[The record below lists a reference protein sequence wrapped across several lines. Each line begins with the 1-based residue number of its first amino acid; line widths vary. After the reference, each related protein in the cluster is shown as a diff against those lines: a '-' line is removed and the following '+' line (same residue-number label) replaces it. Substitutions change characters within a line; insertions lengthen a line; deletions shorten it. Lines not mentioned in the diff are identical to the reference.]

1 METVITAKLSLNVSA
16 EELKLLEAVSCAY
29 RDACNHVSSI
39 AFYEK
44 EYNAV
49 NLQKMSYAVLRD
61 RFALKAQMAISVTR
75 TVAARYTKEN
85 RIKLDKPVFFS
96 LPQCDQVRGRDWS
109 IDIEKGIVSLN
120 TLEKRI
126 KVPFSSKGF
135 EKYIN
140 KDAVYGGAKL
150 VFKKGKAFFH
160 VSVTLS
166 SPDFIADEKKV
177 VGVDRGIINTAVS
190 YDGKKTRFYKGK
202 EVKEKRAK
210 FKAVRQSLQKRN
222 TPSSRR
228 RLKAIGRRENR
239 YVSDVNHQLA
249 KTLVTGNERGTVFV
263 LEDLSGVRN
272 ATCRVRRKERYI
284 SVSWPYYD
292 LQRKL
297 EYKASLAGCSVIYVD
312 ARHTSQTCPHCLN
325 VDKNARDRRK
335 RLYSCPVCGYKG
347 NDDRIA
353 AMNIYKRGLE
363 KIRQTG

>member
-1 METVITAKLSLNVSA
+1 METVITAKLSLNVNA
-16 EELKLLEAVSCAY
+16 EELKLLESVSCAY
-29 RDACNHVSSI
+29 RDACNHVSSL
-39 AFYEK
+39 AFHER

-61 RFALKAQMAISVTR
+61 KFALKAQMAISVTR
-75 TVAARYTKEN
+75 TVAARYTKEI
-85 RIKLDKPVFFS
+85 RKKLEKPVSFS

-126 KVPFSSKGF
+126 KVSFSSKGF

-140 KDAVYGGAKL
+140 KDALFGGAKL
-150 VFKKGKAFFH
+150 VLKNGKAYLH
-160 VSVTLS
+160 VSVRVQ
-166 SPDFIADEKKV
+166 SPDFIPDESRI
-177 VGVDRGIINTAVS
+177 VGVDRGIINTAVT
-190 YDGKKTRFYKGK
+190 YDEKKTRFYKGT
-202 EVKEKRAK
+202 EVKQNRAK

-249 KTLVTGNERGTVFV
+249 KTLVAENERGTTFV

-272 ATCRVRRKERYI
+272 ATCRVRRKDRYI

-297 EYKASLAGCSVIYVD
+297 EYKASLAGDAVIYVD
-312 ARHTSQTCPHCLN
+312 ARHTSQTCPRCLN
-325 VDKNARDRRK
+325 VDKRARDRRE

-347 NDDRIA
+347 NDDRMA
-353 AMNIYKRGLE
+353 AMNIYRRGLD
-363 KIRQTG
+363 KIRQPG

>member
-1 METVITAKLSLNVSA
+1 METVITAKLLLNVSN
-16 EELKLLEAVSCAY
+16 EQFSLLEAVSCAY
-29 RDACNHVSSI
+29 RDACNHVSSL
-39 AFYEK
+39 AFHER

-61 RFALKAQMAISVTR
+61 SFDLKAQMAISVTR
-75 TVAARYTKEN
+75 TVAARYTKDRRE
-85 RIKLDKPVFFS
+85 KLEKPVFFS

-109 IDIEKGIVSLN
+109 IDIDKGIVSLN

-126 KVPFSSKGF
+126 KVSFSSKGF

-140 KDAVYGGAKL
+140 KDAVFGGAKL
-150 VFKKGKAFFH
+150 VLRKGRAFLY
-160 VSVTLS
+160 VSVKLN
-166 SPDFIADEKKV
+166 SPDFAFDERKV
-177 VGVDRGIINTAVS
+177 VGIDRGIINTAVT
-190 YDGKKTRFYKGK
+190 YDGKKTRFYKGT
-202 EVKEKRAK
+202 EVKQKRAK

-228 RLKAIGRRENR
+228 RLKAIGKRENR

-249 KTLVTGNERGTVFV
+249 KTLVAENERGVTFV

-272 ATCRVRRKERYI
+272 ASCRVRRKDRYV

-292 LQRKL
+292 LQQKL
-297 EYKASLAGCSVIYVD
+297 EYKVSLAGCNVIYVD
-312 ARHTSQTCPHCLN
+312 ARHTSQICPHCFN
-325 VDKNARDRRK
+325 VDKKARDRRE

-347 NDDRIA
+347 NDDRMA
-353 AMNIYKRGLE
+353 AMNIYKRGVD

>member
-1 METVITAKLSLNVSA
+1 METVITAKLSLNVSS

-29 RDACNHVSSI
+29 RDACNHVSSL
-39 AFYEK
+39 AFHRR

-75 TVAARYTKEN
+75 TVAARYTKET
-85 RIKLDKPVFFS
+85 RIELDKPVFFS

-126 KVPFSSKGF
+126 RVPFSSKGF

-150 VFKKGKAFFH
+150 VLRKGKAFFH

-166 SPDFIADEKKV
+166 SPDFIVDETKV
-177 VGVDRGIINTAVS
+177 VGIDRGIINTAVT
-190 YDGKKTRFYKGK
+190 YDGKKTRFHKGT
-202 EVKEKRAK
+202 EVKQKRAK

-239 YVSDVNHQLA
+239 YVSDVNHKLA
-249 KTLVTGNERGTVFV
+249 KTLVAENERGTVFV

-272 ATCRVRRKERYI
+272 ATCRVKREDRYV

-292 LQRKL
+292 LQQKL

-325 VDKNARDRRK
+325 VDKKARDRRE

-353 AMNIYKRGLE
+353 AMNIHKRGLE

>member
-1 METVITAKLSLNVSA
+1 M
-16 EELKLLEAVSCAY
+16 
-29 RDACNHVSSI
+29 
-39 AFYEK
+39 
-44 EYNAV
+44 
-49 NLQKMSYAVLRD
+49 
-61 RFALKAQMAISVTR
+61 
-75 TVAARYTKEN
+75 
-85 RIKLDKPVFFS
+85 
-96 LPQCDQVRGRDWS
+96 
-109 IDIEKGIVSLN
+109 
-120 TLEKRI
+120 
-126 KVPFSSKGF
+126 
-135 EKYIN
+135 
-140 KDAVYGGAKL
+140 
-150 VFKKGKAFFH
+150 
-160 VSVTLS
+160 
-166 SPDFIADEKKV
+166 
-177 VGVDRGIINTAVS
+177 
-190 YDGKKTRFYKGK
+190 
-202 EVKEKRAK
+202 
-210 FKAVRQSLQKRN
+210 RQSLQKRN

>member
-1 METVITAKLSLNVSA
+1 MGTVITARLLLNVSY
-16 EELKLLEAVSCAY
+16 EQFSLLEAVSCAY
-29 RDACNHVSSI
+29 RDACNHVSSL
-39 AFYEK
+39 AFHER

-61 RFALKAQMAISVTR
+61 SFGLKAQMAISVTR
-75 TVAARYTKEN
+75 TVAARYTKD
-85 RIKLDKPVFFS
+85 RRKKLEKPVFFS

-109 IDIEKGIVSLN
+109 IDIDKGIVSLN

-126 KVPFSSKGF
+126 KVSFSSKGF

-150 VFKKGKAFFH
+150 VLRKGKAYLY
-160 VSVTLS
+160 VSVKLNS
-166 SPDFIADEKKV
+166 SDFAFDERKV
-177 VGVDRGIINTAVS
+177 VGIDRGIINTAVT
-190 YDGKKTRFYKGK
+190 YDGKKTRFYKGT
-202 EVKEKRAK
+202 EVKQKRAK

-228 RLKAIGRRENR
+228 RLKAIGKRENR

-249 KTLVTGNERGTVFV
+249 KTLVAENERGVTFV

-272 ATCRVRRKERYI
+272 ASCRVRRKDRYV

-292 LQRKL
+292 LQQKL
-297 EYKASLAGCSVIYVD
+297 EYKASLAGDAVIYVD
-312 ARHTSQTCPHCLN
+312 ARHTSQTCPHCSN
-325 VDKNARDRRK
+325 VDKRARDRRE

-347 NDDRIA
+347 NDDRMA
-353 AMNIYKRGLE
+353 AMNIYKRGVD

>member
-1 METVITAKLSLNVSA
+1 MEIVITAKLLLNVSN
-16 EELKLLEAVSCAY
+16 EQLSLLEAVSRAY
-29 RDACNHVSSI
+29 RDACNHVSSL
-39 AFYEK
+39 AFYK
-44 EYNAV
+44 REYNAV

-61 RFALKAQMAISVTR
+61 SFGLKAQMAISVTR

-96 LPQCDQVRGRDWS
+96 LAQCDQVRGRDWS
-109 IDIEKGIVSLN
+109 IDIDKGIVSLN

-126 KVPFSSKGF
+126 KVSFSSKGF

-140 KDAVYGGAKL
+140 KDAVFGGAKL
-150 VFKKGKAFFH
+150 VLRKGKAYLY
-160 VSVTLS
+160 VSVKLN
-166 SPDFIADEKKV
+166 SPDFAFDERKV
-177 VGVDRGIINTAVS
+177 VGIDRGIINTAVT
-190 YDGKKTRFYKGK
+190 YDGKKTRFYKGT
-202 EVKEKRAK
+202 EVKQKRAK

-228 RLKAIGRRENR
+228 RLKAIGKRENR

-249 KTLVTGNERGTVFV
+249 KTLVAENEKGVTFV

-272 ATCRVRRKERYI
+272 ATCKVKRKDRYV

-292 LQRKL
+292 LQQKL
-297 EYKASLAGCSVIYVD
+297 EYKASLAGCNVIYVD
-312 ARHTSQTCPHCLN
+312 ARHTSQTCPHCSN
-325 VDKNARDRRK
+325 VDKKARDRSK

-353 AMNIYKRGLE
+353 AMNIYKRGVD